1 MASLDSLDKPII
13 FLIVITMGV
22 IAMMAL
28 LSWGFSA
35 LGWTGPLS
43 LVKGGACKCNG

>member
-1 MASLDSLDKPII
+1 MASLEKLDQPLV
-13 FLIVITMGV
+13 FLLVITMGV

-28 LSWGFSA
+28 LSWLFAS

-43 LVKGGACKCNG
+43 LVKQGACRCG

>member
-1 MASLDSLDKPII
+1 MASLEKMDKPLV
-13 FLIVITMGV
+13 FLFVITMGV

>member
-1 MASLDSLDKPII
+1 MADLGKLDKPIV
-13 FLIVITMGV
+13 FLVVVTMGV

-43 LVKGGACKCNG
+43 LVKGGACGCNG

>member
-1 MASLDSLDKPII
+1 MPELEKLDQPLV
-13 FLIVITMGV
+13 FLVIVTMGV

-35 LGWTGPLS
+35 LGWSGPLS
-43 LVKGGACKCNG
+43 LVKGGIA

>member
-1 MASLDSLDKPII
+1 MPDLGKMDKPVV
-13 FLIVITMGV
+13 FLLVITMGV

-28 LSWGFSA
+28 LSWGFAS

-43 LVKGGACKCNG
+43 LVKGGACNCG